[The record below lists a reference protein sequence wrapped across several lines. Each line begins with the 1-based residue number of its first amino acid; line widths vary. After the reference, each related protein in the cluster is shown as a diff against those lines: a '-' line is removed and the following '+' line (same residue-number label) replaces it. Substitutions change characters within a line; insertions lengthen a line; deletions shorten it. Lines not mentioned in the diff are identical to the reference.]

1 MEEWVGKVWHRLITR
16 AADDHFPDAAV
27 QLEEVR
33 KAVGIMFRALGGD
46 GGLRIEAAGNTRNRS
61 RRNWLQKLA
70 GSNTQVCLGW
80 REEDAL
86 LLPPMID
93 VFPETKL
100 NHDLYLWLAALAS
113 GDTIPDGDWFHHN
126 QWLCSKVLQRM
137 PGMQGRYQRLVKAQ
151 LALRPDP
158 AALKKLPHAEAL
170 QEQAIQQA
178 LLQPGTVTDF
188 PVTDTQPQAV
198 YLWLHPSPPRSENIA
213 TKEPLDEAPDNE
225 EEGEVQVAEQQKRRE
240 TERVDMPD
248 GNKGILLDRFENIF
262 SWAEYTKVDRAS
274 EEDDDL
280 DSAEKAADD
289 LDTISV
295 ARDEKSV
302 SKRLRFD
309 LDLPPED
316 SDDIMVGEG
325 ILLPE
330 WDYRSASMQPDYC
343 KVQPMLARDSEPM
356 ELPNHLRATAKR
368 VRAQFE
374 ALAPVRVWH
383 RAQQEGSEVD
393 LESYLH
399 FVAERAHGSY
409 AEQGLYRDFRGSFR
423 DLACLVLADLS
434 LSTDAWVNSHARVI
448 DVIRDSLMLFAEALG
463 ATADRFA
470 MYGFS
475 SRHRDHVRFHTL
487 KEFRESHNNE
497 TRGRIQAIRP
507 GYYTRMGAA
516 IRHASNILN
525 KQTASQRL
533 LLILT
538 DGKPNDLDQY
548 EGRYGVED
556 TRVALME
563 TRKTGTQPFCVTI
576 DEKAND
582 YLPHIFG
589 TGAYVVIRN
598 PAELPREL
606 PLLYARLTQ
615 NNF

>member
-16 AADDHFPDAAV
+16 AAQNRFPEAAV
-27 QLEEVR
+27 NLEEVR
-33 KAVGIMFRALGGD
+33 KPVGIMFRAMGGD
-46 GGLRIEAAGNTRNRS
+46 GGLRIDAAGNTRNQS
-61 RRNWLQKLA
+61 RRNWIQRLA
-70 GSNTQVCLGW
+70 GANTQVCLGW
-80 REEDAL
+80 REEEAL
-86 LLPPMID
+86 LLPSTID
-93 VFPETKL
+93 VFPEAAL
-100 NHDLYLWLAALAS
+100 NRDLYLWLAALAS
-113 GDTIPDGDWFHHN
+113 GDTIPGDDWFLHN

-137 PGMQGRYQRLVKAQ
+137 PGMQSRYQRLVEAQ

-158 AALKKLPHAEAL
+158 KCLAEDEAA
-170 QEQAIQQA
+170 QEQAICQA
-178 LLQPGTVTDF
+178 LQHPG
-188 PVTDTQPQAV
+188 QAIQLPEASAEPLPV
-198 YLWLHPSPPRSENIA
+198 YLWLHPSPPKNQSAVAKQEL
-213 TKEPLDEAPDNE
+213 KEAPDSDE
-225 EEGEVQVAEQQKRRE
+225 DGEVQIAEEQKRRE

-262 SWAEYTKVDRAS
+262 TWAEYTKVDRAT

-280 DSAEKAADD
+280 DSAEQAADD

-295 ARDEKSV
+295 ARDEKSTA
-302 SKRLRFD
+302 KRLRFD

-316 SDDIMVGEG
+316 SDDIMLGEG
-325 ILLPE
+325 ILIPE
-330 WDYRSASMQPDYC
+330 WDYRSSTMRPDYC
-343 KVQPMLARDSEPM
+343 KIQPMLARDSEAI
-356 ELPNHLRATAKR
+356 ELPVHLRSTAKR
-368 VRAQFE
+368 IRAQFE

-383 RAQQEGSEVD
+383 KAQQDGSEVD
-393 LESYLH
+393 LDSYLH
-399 FVAERAHGSY
+399 FVAERTHGGSY
-409 AEQGLYRDFRGSFR
+409 AEQGLYRDFRGSYR

-463 ATADRFA
+463 ETADRFA

-487 KEFRESHNNE
+487 KEFAETHNNE
-497 TRGRIQAIRP
+497 TRGRIEAIRP
-507 GYYTRMGAA
+507 GFYTRMGAA
-516 IRHASNILN
+516 IRHATNILN
-525 KQTASQRL
+525 KQTASQQL

-548 EGRYGVED
+548 EGRYGIED

-563 TRKTGTQPFCVTI
+563 ARKTGLQPFCVTI